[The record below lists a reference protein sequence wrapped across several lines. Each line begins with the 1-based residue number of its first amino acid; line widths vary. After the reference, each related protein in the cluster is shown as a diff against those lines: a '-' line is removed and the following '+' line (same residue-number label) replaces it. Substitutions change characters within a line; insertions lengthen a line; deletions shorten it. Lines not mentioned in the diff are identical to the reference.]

1 MMKHHES
8 LSASTR
14 SEESDAE
21 KTVFRLVVAS
31 VLRTMV
37 HTFYNRE
44 TSRLAKSARG
54 IAEEPRIVMARA
66 FCFARF
72 LMSSVSCRDPG
83 VNVRSN
89 GWGIS
94 ADPLSQKREDTEGRV
109 I

>member
-8 LSASTR
+8 FCFDRAKKKVTR
-14 SEESDAE
+14 KKRYSVSSS
-21 KTVFRLVVAS
+21 RLFYVQ
-31 VLRTMV
+31 V

-54 IAEEPRIVMARA
+54 IAEEPRIIMARA

>member
-8 LSASTR
+8 FCFDAK
-14 SEESDAE
+14 EESDAE

-31 VLRTMV
+31 VLRF
-37 HTFYNRE
+37 TFYNRE

-66 FCFARF
+66 FCFAHF

>member
-21 KTVFRLVVAS
+21 KTVFRLVVAKG
-31 VLRTMV
+31 LFYC
-37 HTFYNRE
+37 TFYNRE

-94 ADPLSQKREDTEGRV
+94 ADPLSRKREDTEGRV

>member
-8 LSASTR
+8 FCFDCAKKKATR
-14 SEESDAE
+14 KKRYSVSSS
-21 KTVFRLVVAS
+21 RLFYC
-31 VLRTMV
+31 
-37 HTFYNRE
+37 TFYNRE

>member
-8 LSASTR
+8 FCFDAK
-14 SEESDAE
+14 EESDAE
-21 KTVFRLVVAS
+21 KTVFRLVVAKG
-31 VLRTMV
+31 LFYC
-37 HTFYNRE
+37 TFYNRE

-89 GWGIS
+89 GWGIG

>member
-8 LSASTR
+8 L
-14 SEESDAE
+14 
-21 KTVFRLVVAS
+21 
-31 VLRTMV
+31 VLRLRKKKVTRKKRYSV
-37 HTFYNRE
+37 SSSRLFYCTFYNRE

-72 LMSSVSCRDPG
+72 LMSSVSCRDPR

-94 ADPLSQKREDTEGRV
+94 ADPLSQKREDTDGRV